1 MDVAKFRFGILTAIA
16 LTLLTGCADS
26 ANWINGLFPQN
37 HSTSAVFPPTA
48 AACSSQAVAN
58 QYVVRWKDGT
68 TVVYKGSSR
77 QELLKNVIEPHLGEI
92 EFAEQDQ
99 KVRQPKTP
107 AVVQTE
113 ATVPSD
119 DWGQQIVDAQSAW
132 TQGYTGQGVIVAVI
146 DSGVQR
152 DHPQL
157 KNQMFINSGEVGTD
171 LNGRDKSSNGFDDD
185 LNGYIDDVSGY
196 DFNLNS
202 GTVTDGTG
210 HGTHVSGIIGA
221 QHSAGSIHGIAEGV
235 KILPL
240 DFMDNNGSG
249 NISDAIRAMSYAAKM
264 GAKVINASW
273 GGAPCSQNLQKAIID
288 LGAQGILFVSAAG
301 NSGENL
307 DTNPEYPAAYGLP
320 TQVTVGAS
328 TARDYMSTYSN
339 FSYTLA
345 NLMAPGDSIIST
357 YPISTTK
364 SLSGTSMATPFVT
377 GAAAILKGA
386 RPNASPSDIKNAL
399 LNSVDSG
406 PFEVSSRGRLNIGK
420 ALTEILKL
428 PQ

>member
-1 MDVAKFRFGILTAIA
+1 MDVAKLLRQLRFGIISVLAVGS
-16 LTLLTGCADS
+16 LTGCGADT
-26 ANWINGLFPQN
+26 APA
-37 HSTSAVFPPTA
+37 STVFPKTT

-68 TVVYKGSSR
+68 TVVYKGSTR
-77 QELLKNVIEPHLGEI
+77 EELLATVIEPNINKI

-99 KVRQPKTP
+99 KVSQPKVP
-107 AVVQTE
+107 PRVQTE
-113 ATVPSD
+113 AVIPAN
-119 DWGQQIVDAQSAW
+119 DWGQQIVDAQIAW
-132 TQGYTGQGVIVAVI
+132 DQGYTGQGVVVAVI

-152 DHPQL
+152 DHDQL
-157 KNQMFINSGEVGTD
+157 KNQMFINAGEVGTD
-171 LNGRDKSSNGFDDD
+171 HNGNNKSNNGFDDD
-185 LNGYIDDVSGY
+185 SNGYVDDVSGY

-202 GTVTDGTG
+202 ATVTDGTG
-210 HGTHVSGIIGA
+210 HGTHVAGIIGA
-221 QHSAGSIHGIAEGV
+221 QHSAGPVHGIAEGA

-240 DFMDNNGSG
+240 DFMDDNGSG
-249 NISDAIRAMSYAAKM
+249 NISDAIRAMYYAAQM
-264 GAKVINASW
+264 GAKVVNASW
-273 GGAPCSQNLQKAIID
+273 GGAPCSQNLQKAITD
-288 LGAQGILFVSAAG
+288 LGAQGVLFVSAAG
-301 NSGENL
+301 NNGESL
-307 DTNPEYPAAYGLP
+307 DTNPEYPAAYGLS

-328 TARDYMSTYSN
+328 TARDYMSAYSN

-345 NLMAPGDSIIST
+345 NIMAPGDSIIST
-357 YPISTTK
+357 YPGNTTK

-406 PFEVSSRGRLNIGK
+406 PFEVSSRGRLNVGK